1 MCVCIS
7 LFGNPII
14 ACWPRLVDGVQVEK
28 GRSVTWAVSLITREW
43 LVWRPKIGCFIPR
56 IALSPHSTAV
66 LPWPPGECLLLKT
79 TAVLGRFEIKL
90 QLDDLLKKPSEPRG
104 KGVSQLKCCSQYLK
118 GKNVCRK
125 VDHSRDCLSVTNP
138 TKCLMVRLMEH
149 TIPSLGL
156 KY

>member
-1 MCVCIS
+1 MYIILYIHMCVCIS

-28 GRSVTWAVSLITREW
+28 GRSVTWAVSLITGEW

-90 QLDDLLKKPSEPRG
+90 QLDDLLKKT
-104 KGVSQLKCCSQYLK
+104 Q
-118 GKNVCRK
+118 
-125 VDHSRDCLSVTNP
+125 
-138 TKCLMVRLMEH
+138 
-149 TIPSLGL
+149 
-156 KY
+156 